1 MMNDKTMEIEKK
13 EEQTALKKRVRPLRR
28 TLKPRID
35 LFEAD
40 ETIMMALDLPGVS
53 EEDIDIV
60 LDKDRLTISGTMAE
74 RAPEGYRPVYSE
86 FWHGDYKRSFVLS
99 DDIDRD
105 NIEAHFDNG
114 VLRLSLPKA
123 ERAKARK
130 IALQSNSS

>member
-1 MMNDKTMEIEKK
+1 MMTDKTMEIEKK
-13 EEQTALKKRVRPLRR
+13 EEQTALENRFRPIRR

-40 ETIMMALDLPGVS
+40 ETIMMTVDLPGVS

-60 LDKDRLTISGTMAE
+60 LEKDRLTISGIMAE
-74 RAPEGYRPVYSE
+74 QAPEGYRPVYSE
-86 FWHGDYKRSFVLS
+86 FWRGDYKRSFVLS

-105 NIEAHFDNG
+105 NIEAHFENG

-123 ERAKARK
+123 EQAKARK
-130 IALQSNSS
+130 IALQSSS